1 MELILVGVVIIIIIQ
16 LFSLRS
22 RVSELERRLGEQNKN
37 ATGSYSQVGGTIS
50 ESVSATTANPDLLLY
65 IKDQFARG
73 AVRSEVEASLVGSG
87 WAPQDVAAAF
97 THLATLRSPAPS
109 GNHYVAP
116 TGPDA
121 AERFFLWLREDWLLK
136 LGALLLLI
144 ALGWFTTYAFMNN
157 WVGPMGRIMIGLFV
171 GAVFLLVGA
180 WRIATHRHQGGV
192 FLVVG
197 STTILLTTFAA
208 RTLYDFFTPAAAL
221 ALMFF
226 STAFVAMMS
235 VKYRSQS
242 LAYASLAL
250 AAVAPLLTA
259 SAEPSFVSLYAYLFV
274 VVLGTLGV
282 VVATGN
288 RGLVVAALGIIFL
301 YSLPHFGG
309 YNSPEAPTLL
319 LFAFAFAGLFF
330 LVHSAGLL
338 RAKAGEGSADI
349 VAAAG
354 NGLFLIAWIMAVAPE
369 EWQSLLLSAWMVL
382 FLIGAFLV
390 YRQTNRREIFYVY
403 SGVGLVMLAAATAAE
418 LSGPAL
424 TIAYTLEVAVVVIVS
439 YLFLRSAEVA
449 QRVSLLFLGPV
460 ALGLPSLAATAS
472 WSEGILHDDFFVLVV
487 LTCAFVLTGTFFL
500 ARARETGEAA
510 LHQLG
515 GILAIIGSFYV
526 YVILWRVLHAALPP
540 SLAVMCALVMYTI
553 VGITAYLT
561 GQSSQE
567 KMIKLYGA
575 ALVGFVVLRLLMI
588 DVWDM
593 EMAGR
598 IITFAVVG
606 VLLMS
611 TAFLGRK
618 SKQ

>member
-1 MELILVGVVIIIIIQ
+1 MELFLVLVVAIIIFQ

-22 RVSELERRLGEQNKN
+22 RVAELEQRLGEQAKGVTY
-37 ATGSYSQVGGTIS
+37 AHSGGP
-50 ESVSATTANPDLLLY
+50 SVASGVVSVPPAHPDLVLY

-73 AVRSEVEASLVGSG
+73 AMRSEVEASLVGSG
-87 WAPQDVAAAF
+87 WAPADVAAAF
-97 THLATLRSPAPS
+97 SYLATVRSVPAT

-116 TGPDA
+116 SGPDA
-121 AERFFLWLREDWLLK
+121 AERFFSWLRDDWLLK

-144 ALGWFTTYAFMNN
+144 ALGWFATYAFMNN
-157 WVGPMGRIMIGLFV
+157 WIGPMGRIMIGLCV
-171 GAVFLLVGA
+171 GTVFLLLGA
-180 WRIATHRHQGGV
+180 WRITTHRHQGGV

-208 RTLYDFFTPAAAL
+208 RTMYDFFTPAVAL
-221 ALMFF
+221 AMMFL
-226 STAFVAMMS
+226 STAFVATMS
-235 VKYRSQS
+235 VKYRSAS

-250 AAVAPLLTA
+250 ASVAPLLTA
-259 SAEPSFVSLYAYLFV
+259 SAEPSFVSLFAYLFV
-274 VVLGTLGV
+274 VVLGTIGV

-288 RGLVVAALGIIFL
+288 RGLVVAALGIISL
-301 YSLPHFGG
+301 YSLPHLAG

-319 LFAFAFAGLFF
+319 LFAFGFAALFF

-338 RAKAGEGSADI
+338 RSREGEGGADLGTA
-349 VAAAG
+349 VG
-354 NGLFLIAWIMAVAPE
+354 NGLFLICWIMAVAPE

-382 FLIGAFLV
+382 FLVGAFLV
-390 YRQTNRREIFYVY
+390 YRQTGRREIFYVY

-424 TIAYTLEVAVVVIVS
+424 TIAYTIEVAVVVIVS
-439 YLFLRSAEVA
+439 YLLLRSAEVA
-449 QRVSLLFLGPV
+449 ERVSLLFIGPV
-460 ALGLPSLAATAS
+460 VLGLPSLAATAS
-472 WSEGILHDDFFVLVV
+472 WSSGILHDDFFVLVV
-487 LTCAFVLTGTFFL
+487 LTCAFVLSGTFYL

-510 LHQLG
+510 LHSLG
-515 GILAIIGSFYV
+515 GVLAIIGSFYV
-526 YVILWRVLHAALPP
+526 YVIMWRVLHTALPP

-553 VGITAYLT
+553 IGITAYLT
-561 GQSSQE
+561 GQRSQE

-575 ALVGFVVLRLLMI
+575 ALVGFVVLRLLLV

-606 VLLMS
+606 ILLMS
-611 TAFLGRK
+611 TAFLGKRK
-618 SKQ
+618 